1 MPKTV
6 DGKVRQL
13 SHAIAESLTVPQS
26 ELVYIEEQDGFPG
39 FTRKKLGKGFI
50 YFDLAG
56 TVVKNDEVIA
66 RIKAL
71 AIPPA
76 WSKVWICP
84 TANGHL
90 QATGLDA
97 KGRKQYRYHD
107 KWRSQRDAAKFE
119 HLFHFG
125 RQLPRLRRRV
135 NRDMRER
142 HLRKERV
149 ISTIVRLL
157 EESLIRVGN
166 DEYAR
171 ENKSY
176 GLSTLRNRHALVRG
190 DELQV
195 QFRGKSGVYHAVKVT
210 DPRVAR
216 TVKRCQE
223 LPGQRLFRYYDDA
236 GELRDVRSDDV
247 NGYVQRTLGQEFST
261 KDFRTWAASAF
272 ALSILSRLEHPT
284 SKKEARHEIGLAV
297 KQVAHVLGNT
307 EAVCRK
313 SYIHPAI
320 IEGFQAGD
328 LAAPEVPAHQL
339 LSRSGLSGPER
350 ELLRFLRR
358 LRPKKRKRKPSQAA
372 IGRPQSKVSQI

>member
-1 MPKTV
+1 MGV
-6 DGKVRQL
+6 DRKVRQL
-13 SHAIAESLTVPQS
+13 SQAIAQSLPVPQA
-26 ELVYIEEQDGFPG
+26 ELVYVEQQDEHPG
-39 FTRKKLGKGFI
+39 FTRKKFGRNFA
-50 YFDLAG
+50 YFG
-56 TVVKNDEVIA
+56 TNGTIVKNDEILA

-76 WSKVWICP
+76 WTKVWICP

-90 QATGLDA
+90 QATGWDA
-97 KGRKQYRYHD
+97 RGRKQYRYHD
-107 KWRSQRDAAKFE
+107 AWRTQRDAAKFD
-119 HLFHFG
+119 HLLQFG
-125 RQLPRLRRRV
+125 LELPRLRRRV
-135 NRDMRER
+135 NQDMREH

-176 GLSTLRNRHALVRG
+176 GLSTLKNRHARVRG
-190 DELQV
+190 DELQL
-195 QFRGKSGVYHAVKVT
+195 QFRGKSGVYHAVRVA

-223 LPGQRLFRYYDDA
+223 LPGQRLFQYYDEA
-236 GELRDVRSDDV
+236 GELRDVRSEDV
-247 NGYVQRTLGQEFST
+247 NEYIQRNLGQEFST

-272 ALSILSRLEHPT
+272 ALSILSRLERPT

-297 KQVAHVLGNT
+297 KQVANVLGNT

-320 IEGFQAGD
+320 IEGFRTGQLPTPKA
-328 LAAPEVPAHQL
+328 PAHQL

-350 ELLRFLRR
+350 ELLRYLRR
-358 LRPKKRKRKPSQAA
+358 VRRKSTRQTEKR
-372 IGRPQSKVSQI
+372 